1 MSAIKAHNYD
11 VIVST
16 SISEELNNY
25 FKDKGEQYSKVFVL
39 VDDNTIQHCY
49 PRLAA
54 TVDLFKD
61 AELIEIEH
69 GEENKTIDICVQV
82 WSTLGERGADRKSL
96 LVNVGGGVI
105 GDMGGFIASTFKR
118 GIDFVNIPTTL
129 LSQVDASVGGKLGID
144 LNHLKNEIGVFN
156 NPQGVFVDTSF
167 LDTLDPKQVRSGFAE
182 IIKHGLIADAKY
194 WETIKMVDH
203 TDVNQLSVLVDK
215 SINIKN
221 DVVLAD
227 PFEKGLRKT
236 LNFGHTIGHAIE
248 THFLETED
256 MLLHGEAI
264 AIGMICEAYLSHKVA
279 GLSKEALDEITNFT
293 LAVFGKVSVTS
304 APIDAILGLMQHD
317 KKNEKGVLKFSLLS
331 AIGKCEINQE
341 VSSEQIQASLD
352 YYNSAIQ

>member
-156 NPQGVFVDTSF
+156 NPQG
-167 LDTLDPKQVRSGFAE
+167 
-182 IIKHGLIADAKY
+182 Y
-194 WETIKMVDH
+194 
-203 TDVNQLSVLVDK
+203 
-215 SINIKN
+215 
-221 DVVLAD
+221 
-227 PFEKGLRKT
+227 
-236 LNFGHTIGHAIE
+236 
-248 THFLETED
+248 
-256 MLLHGEAI
+256 
-264 AIGMICEAYLSHKVA
+264 
-279 GLSKEALDEITNFT
+279 
-293 LAVFGKVSVTS
+293 
-304 APIDAILGLMQHD
+304 
-317 KKNEKGVLKFSLLS
+317 
-331 AIGKCEINQE
+331 
-341 VSSEQIQASLD
+341 
-352 YYNSAIQ
+352 